1 MKGIRLTVTAL
12 MLMSGAALAFASVP
26 GSVSKTK
33 AEAFPPPETA
43 MRVRSSDDPDFA
55 GLLRQQVS
63 LMREQTNLQKE
74 LIALQHALLA
84 QGRQLH
90 EGCHVEEAQSKL
102 RVNEKKEKTDE

>member
-26 GSVSKTK
+26 EGEPETK

-43 MRVRSSDDPDFA
+43 TRVRSSDDSDVA

-63 LMREQTNLQKE
+63 LMREQANLQKE

-84 QGRQLH
+84 QGRRMH
-90 EGCHVEEAQSKL
+90 EGCLGDVKKSK
-102 RVNEKKEKTDE
+102 ETDR